1 MSFLT
6 NADEGNNRISGYVL
20 TLCIVVLCYAVLGSI
35 PLIVHLVIANGGG
48 EGALAGTMS
57 DWTAMLGENTVL
69 CYLLFP
75 FVLVLLTLMLSNRFI
90 HKRTV
95 LSLFTARER
104 FDWKRFFLAAGIWT
118 AVMAVL
124 LGWMMV
130 GNNQIQWNMNPTT
143 IIPLIVISLLLIPLQ
158 TTAEEVLFRGY
169 LFQAFGHKNRRGW
182 ISVVVTG
189 VLFGLMHAANPE
201 VETLGYGVMS
211 YYIMTGIFLGF
222 MVLIDDG
229 LELSM
234 GYHAANNIFAA
245 LILTNEWQ
253 AFQTDALWIDHA
265 KPTFGWDVIATML
278 VLQPLLLLLFAK
290 LFRWKNIRAKLLDPQ

>member
-6 NADEGNNRISGYVL
+6 SADEGNNRISGYIL
-20 TLCIVVLCYAVLGSI
+20 TLCMVVLCYAVLGSI
-35 PLIVHLVIANGGG
+35 PLIVHLTIANGGG
-48 EGALAGTMS
+48 RGALSGSMS
-57 DWTAMLGENTVL
+57 DWTVLLGKNAIL
-69 CYLLFP
+69 SYLLFP
-75 FVLVLLTLMLSNRFI
+75 FLLVLLTLVLSNRFI

-95 LSLFTARER
+95 LSLFTARTR

-118 AVMAVL
+118 AVLSLL
-124 LGWMMV
+124 LGLMMV
-130 GNNQIQWNMNPTT
+130 DNDQIQWNLNSET
-143 IIPLIVISLLLIPLQ
+143 IIPLVLISVLLIPIQ

-201 VETLGYGVMS
+201 VQTLGYGVMS

-222 MVLIDDG
+222 IVLMDDG

-245 LILTNEWQ
+245 LILTNDWQ

-278 VLQPLLLLLFAK
+278 VLQPLLLLSFAK
-290 LFRWKNIRAKLLDPQ
+290 MYKWKNMRSKLLDRQ

>member
-6 NADEGNNRISGYVL
+6 NADQGNNRISGYVL
-20 TLCIVVLCYAVLGSI
+20 TLSIVVLCYAILGSI
-35 PLIVHLVIANGGG
+35 PLIVHLSIANSGG
-48 EGALAGTMS
+48 EGALSGTMS
-57 DWTAMLGENTVL
+57 DWTALLGENTIL

-90 HKRTV
+90 HKRSI

-104 FDWKRFFLAAGIWT
+104 FDWKRFFTAAGIWA

-124 LGWMMV
+124 LAVMMID
-130 GNNQIQWNMNPTT
+130 NNQIQWNMKPST
-143 IIPLIVISLLLIPLQ
+143 IIPLVLISLLLIPIQ

-182 ISVVVTG
+182 VSIVMTG

-222 MVLIDDG
+222 IVLMDDG

-278 VLQPLLLLLFAK
+278 ILQPLLCFVFYK
-290 LFRWKNIRAKLLDPQ
+290 LYKWKDMRSKLLDQQ

>member
-6 NADEGNNRISGYVL
+6 NADQGNNRISGYVI

-35 PLIVHLVIANGGG
+35 PLIVHLSIANGGG
-48 EGALAGTMS
+48 EGALSGTMS
-57 DWTAMLGENTVL
+57 DWTALLGENTIL
-69 CYLLFP
+69 IYLLFP
-75 FVLVLLTLMLSNRFI
+75 FVLVLLTLVLSNRLI
-90 HKRTV
+90 HKRSI

-104 FDWKRFFLAAGIWT
+104 FDWKRFFTAAGIWAT
-118 AVMAVL
+118 VMAVL
-124 LGWMMV
+124 LAVMMID
-130 GNNQIQWNMNPTT
+130 NDDIQWNMNPST
-143 IIPLIVISLLLIPLQ
+143 IIPLVLISLLLIPIQ

-222 MVLIDDG
+222 IVLMDDG

-278 VLQPLLLLLFAK
+278 LLQPLLFFLFYK
-290 LFRWKNIRAKLLDPQ
+290 LYKWKNLRSKLLDPQ

>member
-6 NADEGNNRISGYVL
+6 SADQGNSRVSGYIL

-35 PLIVHLVIANGGG
+35 PLIVHLSIANGGG
-48 EGALAGTMS
+48 EGALSGTMS
-57 DWTAMLGENTVL
+57 DWTALLGENTIL

-90 HKRTV
+90 HKRSI
-95 LSLFTARER
+95 LSLFTSRER
-104 FDWKRFFLAAGIWT
+104 FAWKRFFTAAGIWA
-118 AVMAVL
+118 AVMAL
-124 LGWMMV
+124 LLAVMMID
-130 GNNQIQWNMNPTT
+130 NNQIQWNMNSST
-143 IIPLIVISLLLIPLQ
+143 IIPLVFISLLLIPIQ

-222 MVLIDDG
+222 IVLMDDG

-278 VLQPLLLLLFAK
+278 ILQPLICFAFYK
-290 LFRWKNIRAKLLDPQ
+290 LYKWKNLRSKLLDPQ

>member
-6 NADEGNNRISGYVL
+6 NADQGNNRISGYVL
-20 TLCIVVLCYAVLGSI
+20 TLSIVVLCYAILGSI
-35 PLIVHLVIANGGG
+35 PLIVHLSIANGGG
-48 EGALAGTMS
+48 EGALSGTMS
-57 DWTAMLGENTVL
+57 DWTALLGENTIL

-75 FVLVLLTLMLSNRFI
+75 FVLVLLTLILSNRFI
-90 HKRTV
+90 HKRSI

-104 FDWKRFFLAAGIWT
+104 FDWKRFFMAAGIWA

-124 LGWMMV
+124 LAVMMID
-130 GNNQIQWNMNPTT
+130 NNQIQWNMKPST
-143 IIPLIVISLLLIPLQ
+143 IIPLVLISLLLIPIQ

-182 ISVVVTG
+182 VSVVVTG

-222 MVLIDDG
+222 IVLMDDG

-245 LILTNEWQ
+245 LILTNDWQ

-278 VLQPLLLLLFAK
+278 ILQPLLCFVFYK
-290 LFRWKNIRAKLLDPQ
+290 LYKWKDMRSKLLDEQ

>member
-6 NADEGNNRISGYVL
+6 NADEGNNRVSGYIL
-20 TLCIVVLCYAVLGSI
+20 TLSLVVLCYAVLGSI
-35 PLIVHLVIANGGG
+35 PLIVHLIIANGGG
-48 EGALAGTMS
+48 EGALAGSMS
-57 DWTAMLGENTVL
+57 DWTALLGENTIL

-75 FVLVLLTLMLSNRFI
+75 FVLVLLTLVLSNRFI
-90 HKRTV
+90 HKRTI
-95 LSLFTARER
+95 LSLFTARSK
-104 FDWKRFFLAAGIWT
+104 FDWTRFFTSAGIWT
-118 AVMAVL
+118 AVMGIL
-124 LGWMMV
+124 LAMMMS
-130 GNNQIQWNMNPTT
+130 GNDQIQWNMNPST
-143 IIPLIVISLLLIPLQ
+143 IIPLVLISLLLIPLQ

-182 ISVVVTG
+182 ISVLFTG

-201 VETLGYGVMS
+201 VEALGYGVMS

-222 MVLIDDG
+222 IVLMDDG

-278 VLQPLLLLLFAK
+278 VLQPLLLLIFAK
-290 LFRWKNIRAKLLDPQ
+290 IYKWKNMRSKLLE

>member
-1 MSFLT
+1 MID
-6 NADEGNNRISGYVL
+6 ND
-20 TLCIVVLCYAVLGSI
+20 
-35 PLIVHLVIANGGG
+35 
-48 EGALAGTMS
+48 
-57 DWTAMLGENTVL
+57 D
-69 CYLLFP
+69 
-75 FVLVLLTLMLSNRFI
+75 
-90 HKRTV
+90 
-95 LSLFTARER
+95 
-104 FDWKRFFLAAGIWT
+104 
-118 AVMAVL
+118 
-124 LGWMMV
+124 
-130 GNNQIQWNMNPTT
+130 IQWNMNPST
-143 IIPLIVISLLLIPLQ
+143 IIPLVLISLLLIPIQ

-222 MVLIDDG
+222 IVLMDDG

-278 VLQPLLLLLFAK
+278 LLQPLLFFLFYK
-290 LFRWKNIRAKLLDPQ
+290 LYKWKNLRSKLLDPQ

>member
-6 NADEGNNRISGYVL
+6 SADQGNSRVSGYIL

-35 PLIVHLVIANGGG
+35 PLIVHLSIANGGG
-48 EGALAGTMS
+48 EGALAGSMS
-57 DWTAMLGENTVL
+57 DWTALLGENTIL

-75 FVLVLLTLMLSNRFI
+75 FVLVLLTLVLSNRFI
-90 HKRTV
+90 HKRSIV
-95 LSLFTARER
+95 SLFTSRAR
-104 FDWKRFFLAAGIWT
+104 FDWKRFFTAAGIWA

-124 LGWMMV
+124 LAVMMV
-130 GNNQIQWNMNPTT
+130 DNNKIEWNMNPST
-143 IIPLIVISLLLIPLQ
+143 IIPLVLISFLLIPIQ

-189 VLFGLMHAANPE
+189 ILFGLMHAANPE

-222 MVLIDDG
+222 IVLMDDG

-278 VLQPLLLLLFAK
+278 ILQPLICFAFYK
-290 LFRWKNIRAKLLDPQ
+290 LYKWKNLRSKLLDSQ

>member
-6 NADEGNNRISGYVL
+6 NADQGNNRISGYIL

-35 PLIVHLVIANGGG
+35 PLIVHLSIANGGG
-48 EGALAGTMS
+48 EGALSGNMS
-57 DWTAMLGENTVL
+57 DWTARLGENTIL
-69 CYLLFP
+69 GYLLFP
-75 FVLVLLTLMLSNRFI
+75 FVLVLLALVLSNRFI
-90 HKRTV
+90 HKRTI
-95 LSLFTARER
+95 LSLFTARSK
-104 FDWKRFFLAAGIWT
+104 FDWKRFFLSAGIWT
-118 AVMAVL
+118 GVMALL
-124 LGWMMV
+124 LGLMMV
-130 GNNQIQWNMNPTT
+130 DNNQIQWNMNPST
-143 IIPLIVISLLLIPLQ
+143 IIPLVLISLLLIPIQ

-182 ISVVVTG
+182 VTVLVTG
-189 VLFGLMHAANPE
+189 ILFGLMHAANPE
-201 VETLGYGVMS
+201 VQTLGYGVMS
-211 YYIMTGIFLGF
+211 YYIMTGIFLGCI
-222 MVLIDDG
+222 VLMDDG

-278 VLQPLLLLLFAK
+278 VLQPLLLLAFAK
-290 LFRWKNIRAKLLDPQ
+290 IYKWKNIRSKLIDQQ

>member
-6 NADEGNNRISGYVL
+6 NADEGNNRVSGYIL
-20 TLCIVVLCYAVLGSI
+20 TLSLVVLCYAVLGSI
-35 PLIVHLVIANGGG
+35 PLIVHLIIANGGG
-48 EGALAGTMS
+48 EGALAGSMS
-57 DWTAMLGENTVL
+57 DWTALLGENTIL

-75 FVLVLLTLMLSNRFI
+75 FVLVLLTLVLSNRFI
-90 HKRTV
+90 HKRTI
-95 LSLFTARER
+95 LSLFTARSK
-104 FDWKRFFLAAGIWT
+104 FDWIRFFTSAGIWT
-118 AVMAVL
+118 AVMGIL
-124 LGWMMV
+124 LATMMS
-130 GNNQIQWNMNPTT
+130 GNDQIQWNMNPST
-143 IIPLIVISLLLIPLQ
+143 IIPLVLISLLLIPLQ

-182 ISVVVTG
+182 ISVLFTG

-201 VETLGYGVMS
+201 VEALGYGVMS

-222 MVLIDDG
+222 IVLMDDG

-278 VLQPLLLLLFAK
+278 VLQPLLLLIFAK
-290 LFRWKNIRAKLLDPQ
+290 IYKWKNMRSKLLE

>member
-6 NADEGNNRISGYVL
+6 NADQGDNRISGYVF
-20 TLCIVVLCYAVLGSI
+20 TVCIVVLCYVVLGSI
-35 PLIVHLVIANGGG
+35 PLIVHLMIAHGGG
-48 EGALAGTMS
+48 EGALAGTMA
-57 DWTAMLGENTVL
+57 DWTAMLGENL
-69 CYLLFP
+69 MLFYLLFP
-75 FVLVLLTLMLSNRFI
+75 FTLVLLTLILSNRFI
-90 HKRTV
+90 HKRTIV
-95 LSLFTARER
+95 SLFTARTK
-104 FDWKRFFLAAGIWT
+104 FDWRRFFLAAGVWT
-118 AVMAVL
+118 AVMAL
-124 LGWMMV
+124 MLGIMMA
-130 GNNQIQWNMNPTT
+130 GNSQIEWHMDPST
-143 IIPLIVISLLLIPLQ
+143 IIPLVMISLVLIPIQ

-182 ISVVVTG
+182 ITVVVTG

-201 VETLGYGVMS
+201 VATLGYGVMS
-211 YYIMTGIFLGF
+211 YYILTGLFLGII
-222 MVLIDDG
+222 VLWDDG

-278 VLQPLLLLLFAK
+278 ILQPLLLVLFYK
-290 LFRWKNIRAKLLDPQ
+290 RYRWKNIWSKLFNAQ

>member
-6 NADEGNNRISGYVL
+6 NADKGNNRVSGYIL
-20 TLCIVVLCYAVLGSI
+20 TLSLVVLCYAVLGSI
-35 PLIVHLVIANGGG
+35 PLIVHLIIANGGG
-48 EGALAGTMS
+48 EGALAGSMS
-57 DWTAMLGENTVL
+57 DWTALLGENLIL

-75 FVLVLLTLMLSNRFI
+75 FVLVLLTLVLSNRFI

-95 LSLFTARER
+95 LSLFTSRET
-104 FDWKRFFLAAGIWT
+104 FDWRRFFTSAGIWT
-118 AVMAVL
+118 AVMGIL
-124 LGWMMV
+124 LATMMV
-130 GNNQIQWNMNPTT
+130 GNDQIQWNMNPST
-143 IIPLIVISLLLIPLQ
+143 IIPLVLISLLLIPLQ

-189 VLFGLMHAANPE
+189 VLFGFMHAANPE
-201 VETLGYGVMS
+201 VEALGYGVMS

-222 MVLIDDG
+222 IVLMDDG

-265 KPTFGWDVIATML
+265 KPTFGWDVVATML
-278 VLQPLLLLLFAK
+278 VLQPLLLLIFAK
-290 LFRWKNIRAKLLDPQ
+290 IYKWKNMRSKLLNQQ

>member
-6 NADEGNNRISGYVL
+6 NADQGNNRISGYVL
-20 TLCIVVLCYAVLGSI
+20 TLSIVVLCYAILGSI
-35 PLIVHLVIANGGG
+35 PLIVHLSIANGGG
-48 EGALAGTMS
+48 EGALSGTMS
-57 DWTAMLGENTVL
+57 DWTALLGENTIL

-90 HKRTV
+90 HKRSI

-104 FDWKRFFLAAGIWT
+104 FDWKRFFTAAGIWA

-124 LGWMMV
+124 LAVMMID
-130 GNNQIQWNMNPTT
+130 NNQIQWNMKPST
-143 IIPLIVISLLLIPLQ
+143 IIPLVLISLLLIPIQ

-169 LFQAFGHKNRRGW
+169 LFQAFGQKNRRGW
-182 ISVVVTG
+182 VSVVVTG

-222 MVLIDDG
+222 IVLMDDG

-278 VLQPLLLLLFAK
+278 ILQPLLCFVFYK
-290 LFRWKNIRAKLLDPQ
+290 LYKWKDMRSKLLDEQ

>member
-6 NADEGNNRISGYVL
+6 SADQGNSRVSGYIL

-35 PLIVHLVIANGGG
+35 PLIVHLSIANGGG
-48 EGALAGTMS
+48 EGALAGSMS
-57 DWTAMLGENTVL
+57 DWTALLGENTIL

-75 FVLVLLTLMLSNRFI
+75 FVLVLLTLVLSNRFI
-90 HKRTV
+90 HKRSIV
-95 LSLFTARER
+95 SLFTSRAR
-104 FDWKRFFLAAGIWT
+104 FDWKRFFTAAGIWA

-124 LGWMMV
+124 LAVMMV
-130 GNNQIQWNMNPTT
+130 DNNKIEWNMNPST
-143 IIPLIVISLLLIPLQ
+143 IIPLVLISFLLIPIQ

-182 ISVVVTG
+182 ISVVLTG
-189 VLFGLMHAANPE
+189 ILFGLMHAANPE

-222 MVLIDDG
+222 IVLMDDG

-278 VLQPLLLLLFAK
+278 ILQPLICFAFYK
-290 LFRWKNIRAKLLDPQ
+290 LYKWKNLRSKLLDSQ